1 MKKKPFKVGDRVT
14 TGFDPYAR
22 DVVRRVTSVLRIAGY
37 ESGWAV
43 SADGGE
49 VCSACGRRG
58 GTPVENLD
66 STWFKLARRIK

>member
-1 MKKKPFKVGDRVT
+1 MKKKPFKVGDLVT
-14 TGFDPYAR
+14 TDFYPDEH
-22 DVVRRVTSVLRIAGY
+22 DVVRRVTSALRMPGFG
-37 ESGWAV
+37 SGWAV

-66 STWFKLARRIK
+66 STWFKLARRVK